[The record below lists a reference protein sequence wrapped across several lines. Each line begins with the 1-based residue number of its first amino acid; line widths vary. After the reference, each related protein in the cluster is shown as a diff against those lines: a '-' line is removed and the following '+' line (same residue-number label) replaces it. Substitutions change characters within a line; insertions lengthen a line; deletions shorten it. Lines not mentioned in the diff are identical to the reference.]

1 MQPIIECVPNFSEG
15 RNLQTIKTITDAI
28 ESVDGIRLL
37 DVDPGKATNRTV
49 VTFVG
54 SPEDVIEAA
63 FRGIAKAAE
72 LIDMRNHSG
81 EHPRMGATDVCP
93 LIPISG
99 ITMEETAMY
108 AQKLAKRVAEEL
120 AIPTYLYEAA
130 QPNIERNNLSVIRA
144 GEYEGFFEKIKLPEW
159 APDFGKAEMN
169 ATAGATVIGARDF
182 LIAYNVNLNTK
193 STRIANRIA
202 FDVREAGRVKREGN
216 PYSGKI
222 MNDEHGEPIRIPGK
236 LKAVKAIG
244 WYIEEYN
251 MAQISMNLTN
261 YKITPLHIAFEETR
275 KAADDRGVRV
285 TGSELVGLIPL
296 QPLLDAGKFFLQKQG
311 MSVGVSE
318 SELVDC
324 AIRSMG
330 LNELGPFDPK
340 KKIIEYLLRDEKQSR
355 LVSMSV
361 RDFVNETA
369 SDSAAPGGG
378 SISALT
384 GAMGAALGTMVA
396 NLSAIKKGWEDRL
409 EEFSPWAAEGQ
420 QLKDKLVALV
430 DEDTRAFDAIMSAFG
445 LPKDTPE
452 QVAERKQAIQD
463 ASKYATEVPFRTM
476 QTAFDCLPLLKQM
489 AEHGNPNSL
498 SDVGVGALCIKTAVR
513 GAWLNVLINAQG
525 LSDKSWADNIV
536 AEAKALLAK
545 NHAACDEIILGI
557 EAKLSA

>member
-15 RNLQTIKTITDAI
+15 RNLQTIKAITDAI
-28 ESVDGIRLL
+28 ESVEGIRLL

-49 VTFVG
+49 VTLVG
-54 SPEDVIEAA
+54 SPDDVIEAA
-63 FRGIAKAAE
+63 FRGIQKAST
-72 LIDMRNHSG
+72 LIDMRNHTG

-99 ITMEETAMY
+99 ISMEETAVY
-108 AQKLAKRVAEEL
+108 AKKLAKRVAEEL
-120 AIPTYLYEAA
+120 HIPTYLYEYA
-130 QPNIERNNLSVIRA
+130 QSNPDRNNLSVIRA
-144 GEYEGFFEKIKLPEW
+144 GEYEGFFDKIKLPAW
-159 APDFGKAEMN
+159 APDYGPAEMN
-169 ATAGATVIGARDF
+169 PTAGATVIGARDF

-222 MNDEHGEPIRIPGK
+222 VNDANGEPIRIPGK
-236 LKAVKAIG
+236 LKSVKAIG

-261 YKITPLHIAFEETR
+261 YKISPLHIAFEETR
-275 KAADDRGVRV
+275 KSADERGVRV

-296 QPLLDAGKFFLQKQG
+296 QPMLDAGKYFLEKQG
-311 MSVGVSE
+311 MSAGVSE
-318 SELVDC
+318 EELIDC

-330 LNELGPFDPK
+330 LNELGAFDPK
-340 KKIIEYLLRDEKQSR
+340 KKIIEYMLRDEKQSR
-355 LVSMSV
+355 LVNMTV
-361 RDFVNETA
+361 RGFVNETA

-378 SISALT
+378 SISALA
-384 GAMGAALGTMVA
+384 GALGAALGTMVA
-396 NLSAIKKGWEDRL
+396 NLSASKRGWEDRVT
-409 EEFSPWAAEGQ
+409 EFSPWAEQGQ
-420 QLKDKLVALV
+420 ALKDTLIGLV
-430 DEDTRAFDAIMSAFG
+430 DEDTRAFDGIMNAFG

-452 QVAERKQAIQD
+452 QIIARKEAIQN
-463 ASKYATEVPFRTM
+463 ASKYATQVPLRTM
-476 QTAFDCLPLLKQM
+476 HAAYDCIPLLKQM

-525 LSDKSWADNIV
+525 LTDKSWAENIV
-536 AEAKALLAK
+536 AEARELLAK
-545 NHAACDEIILGI
+545 NHAACDEIVLGI
-557 EAKLSA
+557 ESKMGA

>member
-489 AEHGNPNSL
+489 AEHGNANSL

>member
-28 ESVDGIRLL
+28 ETVEGIRLL

-54 SPEDVIEAA
+54 SPDDVIEAA

-72 LIDMRNHSG
+72 VINMQNHSG

-99 ITMEETAMY
+99 ISMEETAVY

-120 AIPTYLYEAA
+120 SIPTYLYESAQTNAA
-130 QPNIERNNLSVIRA
+130 RNNLSVIRA

-159 APDFGKAEMN
+159 APDYGKAEMN

-222 MNDEHGEPIRIPGK
+222 MNDEQGEPIRIPGK

-261 YKITPLHIAFEETR
+261 YKITPLHVAFEETR

-296 QPLLDAGKFFLQKQG
+296 QPMLDAGKYFLEKQG
-311 MSVGVSE
+311 MSSGVSE
-318 SELVDC
+318 AELVDC
-324 AIRSMG
+324 AISSMG
-330 LNELGPFDPK
+330 LNELGSFDPK
-340 KKIIEYLLRDEKQSR
+340 KKIIEYLLRDDKQSR
-355 LVSMSV
+355 LVNMSV
-361 RDFVNETA
+361 RGFVNETA

-396 NLSAIKKGWEDRL
+396 NLSAIKKGWEDRVG
-409 EEFSPWAAEGQ
+409 EFSPWAEQGQ
-420 QLKDKLVALV
+420 LLKDKLVALV

-445 LPKDTPE
+445 LPKDTAE
-452 QVAERKQAIQD
+452 QVVIRKQAIQD
-463 ASKYATEVPFRTM
+463 ASKYATEVPYRTM
-476 QTAFDCLPLLKQM
+476 QTAYECLPLLKQM

-525 LSDKSWADNIV
+525 LADKPWADNIV

-545 NHAACDEIILGI
+545 NHVACDEIILGI

>member
-28 ESVDGIRLL
+28 ESVEGIRLL

-54 SPEDVIEAA
+54 SPDDVIEAA

-72 LIDMRNHSG
+72 VIDMRNHTG

-99 ITMEETAMY
+99 ITMEETAEY
-108 AQKLAKRVAEEL
+108 AKKLAKRVAEEL
-120 AIPTYLYEAA
+120 NIPTYLYEAA
-130 QPNIERNNLSVIRA
+130 QSNPSRTNLSVIRG
-144 GEYEGFFEKIKLPEW
+144 GEYEGFFEKIKQPEW
-159 APDFGKAEMN
+159 APDFGKPEMN

-222 MNDEHGEPIRIPGK
+222 ATDENGEAIRIPGK
-236 LKAVKAIG
+236 LKSVKAIG

-261 YKITPLHIAFEETR
+261 YKITPLHVAFEETR
-275 KAADDRGVRV
+275 KAADERGVRV

-296 QPLLDAGKFFLQKQG
+296 KPLLDAGKYFLEKQG
-311 MSVGVSE
+311 MSAGVSE

-330 LNELGPFDPK
+330 LNELGPFDPS

-355 LVSMSV
+355 LVTMTV
-361 RDFVNETA
+361 RGFVNETA

-378 SISALT
+378 SISALA
-384 GAMGAALGTMVA
+384 GALGAALGTMVA
-396 NLSAIKKGWEDRL
+396 NLSAIKKGWEDRVG
-409 EEFSPWAAEGQ
+409 EFSPWAEQGQ
-420 QLKDKLVALV
+420 SLKDRLVALV
-430 DEDTRAFDAIMSAFG
+430 DEDTRAFDAIMTAFG

-452 QVAERKQAIQD
+452 QASIRKQAIQD

-476 QTAFDCLPLLKQM
+476 QTAFECLPLLKQM

-525 LSDKSWADNIV
+525 LSDKPWAENIV
-536 AEAKALLAK
+536 SEARALLAK

-557 EAKLSA
+557 EAKLGA

>member
-28 ESVDGIRLL
+28 ETVEGIRLL

-54 SPEDVIEAA
+54 SPDDVIEAA

-72 LIDMRNHSG
+72 VIDMRNHTG

-99 ITMEETAMY
+99 ISMEETAAY
-108 AQKLAKRVAEEL
+108 AKKLAKRVAEEL
-120 AIPTYLYEAA
+120 SIPTYLYESAQSNAA
-130 QPNIERNNLSVIRA
+130 RNNLSVIRA

-159 APDFGKAEMN
+159 APDYGKAEMN

-261 YKITPLHIAFEETR
+261 YKITPLHVAFEETR

-296 QPLLDAGKFFLQKQG
+296 QPMLDAGKYFLEKQG
-311 MSVGVSE
+311 MSAGVSE
-318 SELVDC
+318 SDLVDC

-340 KKIIEYLLRDEKQSR
+340 KKIIEYLLRDDKQSR
-355 LVSMSV
+355 LVNMSV

-396 NLSAIKKGWEDRL
+396 NLSAIKKGWEDRVG
-409 EEFSPWAAEGQ
+409 EFSPWAEQGQ
-420 QLKDKLVALV
+420 LLKDKLVALV

-445 LPKDTPE
+445 LPKDTAE
-452 QVAERKQAIQD
+452 QVAIRKQAIQD
-463 ASKYATEVPFRTM
+463 ASKYATEVPYRTM
-476 QTAFDCLPLLKQM
+476 QTAYECLPLLKQM
-489 AEHGNPNSL
+489 ADHSNPNSL

-525 LSDKSWADNIV
+525 LSDKPWADNIV

>member
-28 ESVDGIRLL
+28 ETVEGIRLL

-54 SPEDVIEAA
+54 SPDDVIEAA

-72 LIDMRNHSG
+72 VINMQNHSG

-99 ITMEETAMY
+99 ISMEETAVY

-120 AIPTYLYEAA
+120 SIPTYLYESAQTNAA
-130 QPNIERNNLSVIRA
+130 RNNLSVIRA

-159 APDFGKAEMN
+159 APDYGKAEMN

-222 MNDEHGEPIRIPGK
+222 MNDEQGEPIRIPGK

-261 YKITPLHIAFEETR
+261 YKITPLHVAFEETR

-296 QPLLDAGKFFLQKQG
+296 QPMLDAGKYFLEKQG
-311 MSVGVSE
+311 MSSGVSE
-318 SELVDC
+318 AELVDC

-330 LNELGPFDPK
+330 LNELGSFDPK
-340 KKIIEYLLRDEKQSR
+340 KKIIEYLLRDDKQSR
-355 LVSMSV
+355 LVNMSV
-361 RDFVNETA
+361 RGFVNETA
-369 SDSAAPGGG
+369 SDCAAPGGG

-396 NLSAIKKGWEDRL
+396 NLSAIKKGWEDRVD
-409 EEFSPWAAEGQ
+409 EFSPWAEQGQ
-420 QLKDKLVALV
+420 LLKDKLVALV

-445 LPKDTPE
+445 LPKDTAE
-452 QVAERKQAIQD
+452 QVVIRKQAIQD
-463 ASKYATEVPFRTM
+463 ASKYATEVPYRTM
-476 QTAFDCLPLLKQM
+476 QMAYECLPLLKQM

-525 LSDKSWADNIV
+525 LADKPWADNIV

-545 NHAACDEIILGI
+545 NHVACDEIILGI